1 MTFAEDVFL
10 ILVWVGALSLT
21 FSILVGIAEIIERL
35 REYQRG
41 K

>member
-10 ILVWVGALSLT
+10 ILVWVGAISLA
-21 FSILVGIAEIIERL
+21 FSILAGIAEIIER
-35 REYQRG
+35 RRG

>member
-10 ILVWVGALSLT
+10 ILVWVSVIALA
-21 FSILVGIAEIIERL
+21 FSILAGIAEIIER
-35 REYQRG
+35 RRG